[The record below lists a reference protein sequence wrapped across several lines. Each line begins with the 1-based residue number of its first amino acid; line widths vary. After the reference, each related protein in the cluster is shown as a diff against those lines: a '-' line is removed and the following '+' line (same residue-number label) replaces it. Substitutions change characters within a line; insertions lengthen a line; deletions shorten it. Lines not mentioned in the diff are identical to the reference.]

1 MLRNLAPAAVAAAV
15 VGGMLSSSDASA
27 QGFGTSHFVR
37 SNMFVQPGI
46 RQGLNPQPLPPKT
59 FSSTFMQ
66 PGIRQGLNPQPLPP
80 KIFGR

>member
-1 MLRNLAPAAVAAAV
+1 MLRNLAFAAIATAMA
-15 VGGMLSSSDASA
+15 GSMLYSSDASA
-27 QGFGTSHFVR
+27 WDFGTSRFVR
-37 SNMFVQPGI
+37 TNMFVQPGI

-66 PGIRQGLNPQPLPP
+66 LGTRQGLNPQPLPP